1 MITFD
6 VYPWKSVYDTS
17 QSDHIGTA
25 IGGPPTTWY
34 SVLRIHRDISHAFG
48 IPFGSYVQTFHAV
61 EEYGP
66 HNVYRDP
73 SPSELRLNHFGAL
86 AFDAKLFIDFH
97 YNNGSSSLFTAPGG
111 DSNPNALYYEKADC
125 ALRCRNFGKATL
137 RLKPINEGTTPCGQ
151 LTTSVL
157 FIRGRNSSGGL
168 NAVPLNFCA
177 GLSGTNPYTD
187 WVTDRNDPYLRG
199 WAVANTGTKN
209 NSQPGDVI
217 VSWFKPLDESFDGPD
232 YANEV
237 YMMVVNGLC
246 DPTGTAADCSQ
257 RIELNFATSLGA
269 VEMLNPLT
277 GLAEVKLLPLTN
289 GSRQLVL
296 NLIGGDAALFKF
308 SDGAPFVGTELI
320 GPPVITSQPVGR
332 IVLFGTNATFTARAA
347 GAVPLSYQWRF
358 NGANLPA
365 ATTTTYTRTNVH
377 ATDAGNY
384 TLLASN
390 SLGTVTSA
398 VATLTIVSNLP
409 PLPPPPPLLYEPFN
423 YSNFGGPV
431 SSNTPSNWGYGGS
444 GSNDLSVVVG
454 NLYWP
459 GLSPSLGNS
468 ATNGGAGLGVRRLIG
483 SSFSSSAVFF
493 SALFRI
499 NDLGFGA
506 WNGLSSQVG
515 ALTAPDSATFR
526 LQVMAK
532 SNSPSSYVIGVRKS
546 GTGVTDTFDT
556 TEYHAG
562 ETLFLV
568 GKFDFTTSSNT
579 ASLWINP
586 TNTTFGAATAPTN
599 GFISATNGTD
609 GAAIDRFNFRQ
620 NLASGANSLPASM
633 QWDEL
638 RVGTNWATVT
648 PPYIPVRVSLVD
660 RLPDGRF
667 RFQVTGPPGNLAI
680 EASTNLVSWSLVA
693 NLSSDY
699 GLFEYTESPDF
710 ARRFFRARTVP

>member
-1 MITFD
+1 
-6 VYPWKSVYDTS
+6 
-17 QSDHIGTA
+17 
-25 IGGPPTTWY
+25 
-34 SVLRIHRDISHAFG
+34 
-48 IPFGSYVQTFHAV
+48 
-61 EEYGP
+61 
-66 HNVYRDP
+66 
-73 SPSELRLNHFGAL
+73 
-86 AFDAKLFIDFH
+86 
-97 YNNGSSSLFTAPGG
+97 
-111 DSNPNALYYEKADC
+111 
-125 ALRCRNFGKATL
+125 
-137 RLKPINEGTTPCGQ
+137 
-151 LTTSVL
+151 
-157 FIRGRNSSGGL
+157 
-168 NAVPLNFCA
+168 
-177 GLSGTNPYTD
+177 
-187 WVTDRNDPYLRG
+187 
-199 WAVANTGTKN
+199 
-209 NSQPGDVI
+209 
-217 VSWFKPLDESFDGPD
+217 
-232 YANEV
+232 
-237 YMMVVNGLC
+237 
-246 DPTGTAADCSQ
+246 
-257 RIELNFATSLGA
+257 
-269 VEMLNPLT
+269 
-277 GLAEVKLLPLTN
+277 
-289 GSRQLVL
+289 
-296 NLIGGDAALFKF
+296 
-308 SDGAPFVGTELI
+308 
-320 GPPVITSQPVGR
+320 
-332 IVLFGTNATFTARAA
+332 
-347 GAVPLSYQWRF
+347 
-358 NGANLPA
+358 
-365 ATTTTYTRTNVH
+365 
-377 ATDAGNY
+377 
-384 TLLASN
+384 
-390 SLGTVTSA
+390 
-398 VATLTIVSNLP
+398 
-409 PLPPPPPLLYEPFN
+409 
-423 YSNFGGPV
+423 
-431 SSNTPSNWGYGGS
+431 
-444 GSNDLSVVVG
+444 
-454 NLYWP
+454 
-459 GLSPSLGNS
+459 
-468 ATNGGAGLGVRRLIG
+468 LGVRRLIG